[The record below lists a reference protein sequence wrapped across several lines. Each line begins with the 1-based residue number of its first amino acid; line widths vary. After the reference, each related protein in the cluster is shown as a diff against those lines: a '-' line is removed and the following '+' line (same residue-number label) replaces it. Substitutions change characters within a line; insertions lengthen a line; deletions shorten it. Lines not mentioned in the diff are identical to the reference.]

1 MKIRFP
7 KSYSKYIDA
16 MFEVGILR
24 QEEDLALM
32 FKYGMQEVVQD
43 LVQPSVEFPP
53 DMPMSML
60 QGKQIELEIPYEL
73 SEDEN
78 ENIEA
83 IRKHFKIKREIIL
96 RAFFLQG
103 LIDKWPF
110 LKDTKRYKK
119 DSRFRKLVDEMP
131 HDLFFEEEFEDEEY
145 EDYS

>member
-24 QEEDLALM
+24 KEEDLALM
-32 FKYGMQEVVQD
+32 FKHGMQEVVQD
-43 LVQPSVEFPP
+43 LGQEWVLPNVQFPP

-60 QGKQIELEIPYEL
+60 QGKQTELEIPYEL

-83 IRKHFKIKREIIL
+83 I
-96 RAFFLQG
+96 
-103 LIDKWPF
+103 
-110 LKDTKRYKK
+110 
-119 DSRFRKLVDEMP
+119 
-131 HDLFFEEEFEDEEY
+131 
-145 EDYS
+145 